1 MPQPCRLDGKTIVIC
16 YPVSTENLDQIR
28 QAAPS
33 SDVRL
38 ADQQNIDQMILDA
51 DIFCGHAKEKPLPW
65 AEVVQ
70 QGRLQWIQSSA
81 AGMDHCL
88 VPEVIASEIPVTSAS
103 GLFANQVAEQTFALL
118 FGVLRNAVVFYRQQQ
133 ARQFV
138 RRPTDDLHG
147 KTVGI
152 IGFGGNGRRIAKV
165 LSPFSV
171 RILATDMFPVDK
183 PTYVEQLWDDS
194 QSDRLLSES
203 DVVILA
209 LPLNSQTAGMFDSA
223 RFARMKKGSYL
234 INVARGK
241 VVSESALNQALNEGT
256 LLGAG
261 LDVTEEEPL
270 APDSQL
276 WDRTNVIITPHVGA
290 QSAHRVNDTTD
301 FFCQNLARYRD
312 GQPLLNLVDK
322 PLGFPRP
329 EHRIR
334 IE

>member
-1 MPQPCRLDGKTIVIC
+1 
-16 YPVSTENLDQIR
+16 
-28 QAAPS
+28 
-33 SDVRL
+33 
-38 ADQQNIDQMILDA
+38 
-51 DIFCGHAKEKPLPW
+51 
-65 AEVVQ
+65 
-70 QGRLQWIQSSA
+70 
-81 AGMDHCL
+81 
-88 VPEVIASEIPVTSAS
+88 
-103 GLFANQVAEQTFALL
+103 
-118 FGVLRNAVVFYRQQQ
+118 YRQQQ
-133 ARQFV
+133 ARHFV

-171 RILATDMFPVDK
+171 RIIATDMFPVDK

-194 QSDRLLSES
+194 QTDRLLSES